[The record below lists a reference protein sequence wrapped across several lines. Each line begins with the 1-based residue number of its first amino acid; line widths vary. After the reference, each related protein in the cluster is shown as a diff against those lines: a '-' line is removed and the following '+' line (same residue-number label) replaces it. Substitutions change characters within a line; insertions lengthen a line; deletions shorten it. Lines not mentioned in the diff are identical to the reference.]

1 MNNAPDLDVRP
12 APQLF
17 DLSGKTALVTG
28 ASRGIGA
35 AIAKLFAAHGAH
47 VIVSSRKI
55 DACAE
60 IAAEIIAEGGK
71 ASAMAANIGDLAA
84 MDALFAQLDAQQI
97 ALDILVNNAA
107 ANPYFGPMLDMPM
120 DAFNKTTEV
129 NIRGYWRMIQLA
141 AQRMVKKPGDVRGSI
156 INIASVNGV
165 RPAPMQGVYSM
176 SKAAVISMTQVWAR
190 ELGTSGV
197 RVNAIL
203 PGLTDTKF
211 ASALTQ
217 NPAILKQILP
227 IIPLQRVAQPSEI
240 APVALYLASAASSY
254 VTGTSHVVDGGF
266 LS

>member
-1 MNNAPDLDVRP
+1 MKN
-12 APQLF
+12 LF
-17 DLSGKTALVTG
+17 DLTGKTALITG

-35 AIAKLFAAHGAH
+35 EIAKLFAAYGAH
-47 VIVSSRKI
+47 VIVSSRKL
-55 DACAE
+55 DACAA
-60 IAAEIIAEGGK
+60 IADGIQKTGGK
-71 ASAMAANIGDLAA
+71 ASAIAANIGDLAA
-84 MDALFAQLDAQQI
+84 MDALFEQLDAQNL

-129 NIRGYWRMIQLA
+129 NIRGYWRMTQLA
-141 AQRMVKKPGDVRGSI
+141 AQRMVKRGDATSASI
-156 INIASVNGV
+156 INVASVNGV
-165 RPAPMQGVYSM
+165 RPAAMQGVYSM

-197 RVNAIL
+197 RVNAIV

-211 ASALTQ
+211 ASTLTQ
-217 NPAILKQILP
+217 NPAILQQILP
-227 IIPLQRVAQPSEI
+227 SIPMHRIAQPSEI

-254 VTGTSHVVDGGF
+254 VTGSWHAVDGGL

>member
-1 MNNAPDLDVRP
+1 MNN
-12 APQLF
+12 LF

-35 AIAKLFAAHGAH
+35 AIAKLYAAYGAH
-47 VIVSSRKI
+47 VIVSSRKLEV
-55 DACAE
+55 CAE
-60 IAAEIIAEGGK
+60 IAAEIIAAGGK
-71 ASAMAANIGDLAA
+71 ASAMAANIGDLAE
-84 MDALFAQLDAQQI
+84 
-97 ALDILVNNAA
+97 LDILVNNAA

-141 AQRMVKKPGDVRGSI
+141 AQRMVKRQGDVRGNI

-190 ELGTSGV
+190 ELGTSGI

-203 PGLTDTKF
+203 PGLTETKF
-211 ASALTQ
+211 ASTLTQ

-227 IIPLQRVAQPSEI
+227 IIPMHRVAQPDEI

-254 VTGTSHVVDGGF
+254 VTGSCHAVDGGF

>member
-1 MNNAPDLDVRP
+1 MNN
-12 APQLF
+12 LF
-17 DLSGKTALVTG
+17 DLTGKTALVTG

-35 AIAKLFAAHGAH
+35 EIAKLLAAHGAH
-47 VIVSSRKI
+47 VIVSSRKL
-55 DACAE
+55 DACVLIANE
-60 IAAEIIAEGGK
+60 IQAAGGK
-71 ASAMAANIGDLAA
+71 ASVIAANIGDLAA
-84 MDALFAQLDAQQI
+84 MDALFEQLDAQTL

-129 NIRGYWRMIQLA
+129 NIRGYWRMTQLA
-141 AQRMVKKPGDVRGSI
+141 AQRMIKRGDGASASI

-165 RPAPMQGVYSM
+165 RPAAMQGVYSM

-197 RVNAIL
+197 RVNAIV

-217 NPAILKQILP
+217 NPAMLRQILP
-227 IIPLQRVAQPSEI
+227 LIPMNRIAQPGEI
-240 APVALYLASAASSY
+240 APIALYLASPASGY
-254 VTGTSHVVDGGF
+254 VTGSCHVVDGGL

>member
-1 MNNAPDLDVRP
+1 MKNI
-12 APQLF
+12 F
-17 DLSGKTALVTG
+17 DLTGKTALVTG

-35 AIAKLFAAHGAH
+35 AIAKLLAAHGAH
-47 VIVSSRKI
+47 VIVSSRKL
-55 DACAE
+55 AVCE
-60 IAAEIIAEGGK
+60 EVAAEIIANGAK
-71 ASAMAANIGDLAA
+71 ASAIAANIGDLAA
-84 MDALFAQLDAQQI
+84 MDALFAELDAQKLD
-97 ALDILVNNAA
+97 LDILVNNAA

-141 AQRMVKKPGDVRGSI
+141 AQRMIKKQGDDRGSI

-190 ELGTSGV
+190 ELGASGI

-203 PGLTDTKF
+203 PGLTETKF
-211 ASALTQ
+211 ASTLTQ

-227 IIPLQRVAQPSEI
+227 VIPMHRVAQPAEI
-240 APVALYLASAASSY
+240 APIALYLASAASSY
-254 VTGTSHVVDGGF
+254 VTGSCHAVDGGF